1 MERPATALATASAGA
16 SLWSRSK
23 PWRVLVVSSGLLTTL
38 AVAAPF
44 VLPGL
49 ATGVSMPPA
58 EDACATHTAPV
69 GQHFSSM
76 DSVPRHYSGKVVAF
90 YSEDQVLAATRGIES
105 QVGAKINPGYLSL
118 KRVGVESADG
128 RLRTM
133 AALPDNVTAKI
144 GDFVDVL
151 SRYRDPNLPCNF
163 IPWTVTR
170 VLGGAG

>member
-1 MERPATALATASAGA
+1 MDLQLQPMMERPASATASAGA

-23 PWRVLVVSSGLLTTL
+23 SWRMLVVSSGLLTTL
-38 AVAAPF
+38 AVATPF

-49 ATGVSMPPA
+49 APGTSVQPA
-58 EDACATHTAPV
+58 EDACAMHAA
-69 GQHFSSM
+69 GM
-76 DSVPRHYSGKVVAF
+76 DSAPQHSSGKVVAF
-90 YSEDQVLAATRGIES
+90 YSEDQVLAATRRIES
-105 QVGAKINPGYLSL
+105 QLGAKINPGYLSL

-170 VLGGAG
+170 VLSGTG